1 MLYLKFFGIFLIAS
15 LVQGVIIRFFRKKN
29 VFQPIYDLSPQSHQ
43 QKQWTPSFGGVGM
56 LVSLWIAWA
65 IIGYDVFSLKIIWV
79 MGVFSAF
86 SFLGLADDSLSMLKK
101 KNQGFTSRQ
110 KFLCQWVLAIV
121 SVFVYSVLLSPLS
134 VITIILYAFVMV
146 GASNATNLTDGLD
159 GLLASCAVVT
169 CVGFYLIG
177 NNEIK
182 LFCVL
187 LIIILISFLLFNR
200 YPAKI
205 FMGDTGSLG
214 LGALFAGLAIVYENV
229 WVLISLGAVYV
240 LETVSVLIQVAYFK
254 KTKQRVFL
262 MAPLHHHFELLGLRE
277 PVIVLLFVIL
287 SSIGM
292 CGFLFL

>member
-1 MLYLKFFGIFLIAS
+1 MLYLKFFGILLIAS
-15 LVQGVIIRFFRKKN
+15 LVQWTIIRFFQKKN

-65 IIGYDVFSLKIIWV
+65 IIGYDVFSFKIMWV

-86 SFLGLADDSLSMLKK
+86 SFLGLVDDSLSVLKK

>member
-15 LVQGVIIRFFRKKN
+15 LVQGAIIRFFRKKN

>member
-15 LVQGVIIRFFRKKN
+15 LVQGAIIRFFRKKN

-56 LVSLWIAWA
+56 LVSLWIAWV
-65 IIGYDVFSLKIIWV
+65 IIGYDVFSFKIMWV

-86 SFLGLADDSLSMLKK
+86 SFLGLVDDSLSVMKK

-110 KFLCQWVLAIV
+110 KFLCQWILAII
-121 SVFVYSVLLSPLS
+121 SLIVYSVFLSPLS

-159 GLLASCAVVT
+159 GLLASCSIVT

-177 NNEIK
+177 NDEIK
-182 LFCVL
+182 LFCIL

-229 WVLISLGAVYV
+229 WVLISFGAVYV
-240 LETVSVLIQVAYFK
+240 IETVSVLIQVAYFK
-254 KTKQRVFL
+254 KTKQRIFL
-262 MAPLHHHFELLGLRE
+262 MAPLHHHFELLGLSE
-277 PVIVLLFVIL
+277 PAIVRLFVIL
-287 SSIGM
+287 SSIGI
-292 CGFLFL
+292 CGFFVL

>member
-1 MLYLKFFGIFLIAS
+1 MLYLKFFGILLIAS
-15 LVQGVIIRFFRKKN
+15 LVQWTIIRFFQKKN

-65 IIGYDVFSLKIIWV
+65 IIGYDVFSFKIMWV

-86 SFLGLADDSLSMLKK
+86 SFLGLVDDSLSVLKK

-110 KFLCQWVLAIV
+110 KFLCQWILAIV
-121 SVFVYSVLLSPLS
+121 SLIVYSVFLSPLS

-159 GLLASCAVVT
+159 GLLASCSIVT
-169 CVGFYLIG
+169 CIGFYLIG
-177 NNEIK
+177 NDEIK
-182 LFCVL
+182 LFCIL

-240 LETVSVLIQVAYFK
+240 IETVSVLIQVAYFK
-254 KTKQRVFL
+254 KTKQRIFL
-262 MAPLHHHFELLGLRE
+262 MAPLHHHFELLGLSE
-277 PVIVLLFVIL
+277 PAIVRLFVIL
-287 SSIGM
+287 SGIGI
-292 CGFLFL
+292 CGFFVL

>member
-15 LVQGVIIRFFRKKN
+15 LVQGAIIRFFRKKN

-86 SFLGLADDSLSMLKK
+86 SLLGLVDDSLSMLKK

-110 KFLCQWVLAIV
+110 KFLCQWILAIV
-121 SVFVYSVLLSPLS
+121 SLIVYSVFLSPLS

-240 LETVSVLIQVAYFK
+240 IETVSVLIQVAYFK

>member
-15 LVQGVIIRFFRKKN
+15 LVQGAIIRFFRKKN

-86 SFLGLADDSLSMLKK
+86 SFLGLVDDSLSMLKK

-121 SVFVYSVLLSPLS
+121 SLFVYSVFLSPLS

-159 GLLASCAVVT
+159 GLLASCAVVS

-187 LIIILISFLLFNR
+187 LIIILISF
-200 YPAKI
+200 
-205 FMGDTGSLG
+205 
-214 LGALFAGLAIVYENV
+214 
-229 WVLISLGAVYV
+229 
-240 LETVSVLIQVAYFK
+240 
-254 KTKQRVFL
+254 
-262 MAPLHHHFELLGLRE
+262 
-277 PVIVLLFVIL
+277 
-287 SSIGM
+287 
-292 CGFLFL
+292 